1 MYDRTISFV
10 RNTDGAVTVDWVVLA
25 GAMVTLALL
34 MAGDI
39 LGGASTSGTNANNRA
54 LSVVQNIKTSDF

>member
-1 MYDRTISFV
+1 MYDRAISFV

-34 MAGDI
+34 MAGDVM
-39 LGGASTSGTNANNRA
+39 GSASTSGTKSNARA
-54 LSVVQNIKTSDF
+54 MSVVQNIKTLDF